1 MQKWP
6 KMRVFTENRVFCG
19 LKPPNLKISTSMK
32 IKMSYALIWHILG
45 ETNTHPLSSPPYST
59 FTGTTGMPTNA
70 YLEIGVNAV

>member
-1 MQKWP
+1 M
-6 KMRVFTENRVFCG
+6 
-19 LKPPNLKISTSMK
+19 
-32 IKMSYALIWHILG
+32 KMSYALIWHILG